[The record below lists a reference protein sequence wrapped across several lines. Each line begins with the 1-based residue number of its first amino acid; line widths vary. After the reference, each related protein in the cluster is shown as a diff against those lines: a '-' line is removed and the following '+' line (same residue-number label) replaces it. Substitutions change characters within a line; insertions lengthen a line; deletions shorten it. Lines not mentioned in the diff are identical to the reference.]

1 MFRGGEVWYIILLKT
16 LFFVIRHVKIVLDS
30 VERDLLL
37 KKGDRENPG
46 HYRGITLLS
55 VVLVG
60 KLFYKN
66 FNTRLVECLDKEFK
80 IHQYVLVNDS

>member
-46 HYRGITLLS
+46 HYRYRGITLLS
-55 VVLVG
+55 VALVG

-66 FNTRLVECLDKEFK
+66 NTE
-80 IHQYVLVNDS
+80 